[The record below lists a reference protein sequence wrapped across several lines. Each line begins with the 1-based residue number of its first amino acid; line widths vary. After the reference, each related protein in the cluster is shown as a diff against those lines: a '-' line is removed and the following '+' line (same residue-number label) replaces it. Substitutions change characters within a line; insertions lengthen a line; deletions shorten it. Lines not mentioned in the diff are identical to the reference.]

1 MDIIFKAEV
10 MAEIEGNS
18 GLFFVKKM
26 LGNEAEFETE
36 ENSVNIKADN
46 KKFTINEIGKTHKL
60 DVSYVENEN
69 VIYKESNVDVSNI
82 VFTLKKISK
91 KIAS

>member
-60 DVSYVENEN
+60 DVIYVENEN
-69 VIYKESNVDVSNI
+69 VIYKETNVDVSNI